1 MNVNDIYRD
10 DVDPAFIELVRTIMS
25 KAGKWR
31 LNDWAN
37 HVNLLY
43 PTDHPRG
50 YYSVLKHIRNCNGI
64 KRSKIYDVIGAKV
77 AMQII
82 RLEQANMIKNVKHV
96 FYVTDFG
103 EAYCLGAENVNL
115 KHIKVRKRN

>member
-10 DVDPAFIELVRTIMS
+10 DVDPAFIELVRYIMS
-25 KAGKWR
+25 KAGKRR
-31 LNDWAN
+31 LNDCAN

-50 YYSVLKHIRNCNGI
+50 YYSVLKLIRSCNGI

-77 AMQII
+77 AIQII
-82 RLEQANMIKNVKHV
+82 RLEQANMIANVNHKFHV
-96 FYVTDFG
+96 TNIG
-103 EAYCLGAENVNL
+103 EVYCLGAENVKI